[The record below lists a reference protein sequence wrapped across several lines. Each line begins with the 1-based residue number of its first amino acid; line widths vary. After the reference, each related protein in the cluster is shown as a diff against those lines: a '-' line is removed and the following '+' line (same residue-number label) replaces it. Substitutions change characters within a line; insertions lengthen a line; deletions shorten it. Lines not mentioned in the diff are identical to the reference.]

1 MTSVSTVIFLYGI
14 HTKLASLAVVH
25 MDEAG
30 RLASAAAMA
39 MLIVYACVVVR
50 LLQMLLSKFLLRRL
64 QAWRLPSH
72 P

>member
-1 MTSVSTVIFLYGI
+1 
-14 HTKLASLAVVH
+14 

-64 QAWRLPSH
+64 QAWRHPS
-72 P
+72 PP